1 MVRILV
7 VDDKAHVRVWIREFL
22 ASQRDWEVCG
32 EAENGLQAVEQA
44 ARLQPHVIVL
54 DVNMPEMNGL
64 EAARRII
71 EALPRTLIL
80 MVSLHNNRQ
89 FAVDAKECGAKGFV
103 VKSDAA
109 TTLRPAISNL
119 LRGKLHFPEISSI

>member
-1 MVRILV
+1 MVQILV
-7 VDDKAHVRVWIREFL
+7 VDDKAHVRGWIREFL
-22 ASQRDWEVCG
+22 ASQSEWEICG

-44 ARLQPHVIVL
+44 AHLHPDIIIL

-64 EAARRII
+64 DAARRILK
-71 EALPRTLIL
+71 ASPPTLIL

-103 VKSDAA
+103 LKSDAA
-109 TTLRPAISNL
+109 TTLLPAISTL
-119 LRGKLHFPEISSI
+119 LRGELHFPEAR